1 MKSHK
6 NLLTTTSLSEKKNA
20 VYMLSQ
26 TKTDEMKED
35 EEEETMTKKQ
45 KQE

>member
-1 MKSHK
+1 
-6 NLLTTTSLSEKKNA
+6 
-20 VYMLSQ
+20 MLSQ